1 MMQNKDKKIDEMRE
15 QYKKAEETRCSMEN
29 GKISMICKKE
39 IMASQ
44 D

>member
-1 MMQNKDKKIDEMRE
+1 MMQNKDKKINAMRE
-15 QYKKAEETRCSMEN
+15 QYKKAEENRCRKEN
-29 GKISMICKKE
+29 DKISTICRKE